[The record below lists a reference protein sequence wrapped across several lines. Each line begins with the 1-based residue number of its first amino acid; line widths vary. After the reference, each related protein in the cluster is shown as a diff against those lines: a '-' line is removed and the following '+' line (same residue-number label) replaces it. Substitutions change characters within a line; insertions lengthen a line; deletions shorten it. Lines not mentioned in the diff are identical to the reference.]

1 MTTQFT
7 PPGPGYWE
15 LDRSHFPGG
24 STEIMKELITESVR
38 DAYLKSFP
46 VNGIPAETMD
56 MCFVNGFTYTRLRPL
71 INPDKPAKKNPPT
84 IVLKI
89 ASRLHPEFRRR
100 TKAAAAALENSPARA
115 VIADWHASLRP
126 RLLAQNLAF
135 TDVDLTALSDA
146 ELADHLD
153 ALTAYL
159 RETLEQHFRLHT
171 YDLAGIAR
179 LIHTAKG
186 WGLIGAEVVPALAG
200 ASPSTSAPAK
210 KIAEIREAVARAEVV
225 PTSLDDVRAASP
237 QAAELLDDYLRH
249 HGSILY
255 AGYDLDSPT
264 LREAPDVVL
273 ATIVNERSAAPI
285 DDAQVEAIVADL
297 RARVPEAHRAEF
309 DELLAEA
316 REAMDLRDDNGP
328 ITAEWPG
335 GLVRLAM
342 LEAARRLV
350 AQGRMHEEDHIFGVA
365 RAELGPLMR
374 GTGGPDAAELA
385 ARAARRAHEKT
396 LEPPLSLGDP
406 EPEPP
411 LEALP
416 EPLANAIA
424 MVQTVIEEMGMS
436 RDADEAPTDG
446 PQLEGAGIGTEPFT
460 GRACVARDADEAFDK
475 LEPGDILVTRATS
488 PAYNMVLTLVG
499 GLVTADGG
507 PMSHAAV
514 LSRELNIPAVVGAP
528 DAMNAIED
536 GATITVDPAAGVV
549 TLG

>member
-1 MTTQFT
+1 MTQFT

-24 STEIMKELITESVR
+24 STDIMKELITEAVE
-38 DAYLKSFP
+38 DAYRKSFP
-46 VNGIPAETMD
+46 INGIPAETVNMRW
-56 MCFVNGFTYTRLRPL
+56 VNGFTYTRLRPL
-71 INPDKPAKKNPPT
+71 ISPDKPAKKNPPT
-84 IVLKI
+84 FVLKI

-100 TKAAAAALENSPARA
+100 TKAAAAALETPPARA

-126 RLLAQNLAF
+126 RLLEQNLAY
-135 TDVDLTALSDA
+135 TDADLEAMSDA

-153 ALTAYL
+153 ELTGYL

-179 LIHTAKG
+179 LLYEARG
-186 WGLIGAEVVPALAG
+186 WGLEGAEVVPALAG
-200 ASPSTSAPAK
+200 ASPSTVEPSR
-210 KIAEIREAVARAEVV
+210 KIAAIRDAVARAEVV
-225 PTSLDDVRAASP
+225 PASLDDVRAASP

-264 LREAPDVVL
+264 LREAPEVLL
-273 ATIVNERSAAPI
+273 ATIVNDRQTAPV
-285 DDAQVEAIVADL
+285 DDAQVEAVVTQL
-297 RARVPEAHRAEF
+297 RDRVPADKREEF
-309 DELLAEA
+309 DALLADA

-328 ITAEWPG
+328 MTAEWPT
-335 GLVRLAM
+335 GLLRLAM

-350 AQGRMHEEDHIFGVA
+350 DTGRIGEVDHIFGVT
-365 RAELGPLMR
+365 RAELGPLVR
-374 GTGGPDAAELA
+374 GTGGPTAAELT
-385 ARAARRAHEKT
+385 ARAERRALEKT

-411 LEALP
+411 LDALP
-416 EPLANAIA
+416 GPLASAIA
-424 MVQTVIEEMGMS
+424 MVQTVLEELGIN
-436 RDADEAPTDG
+436 RDADAVATDG
-446 PQLEGAGIGTEPFT
+446 PQLSGAGIGTEPIT
-460 GRACVARDADEAFDK
+460 GRACVAHDADEAFDK

-528 DAMNAIED
+528 DAMDAIED
-536 GATITVDPAAGVV
+536 GATITVDPASGVV

>member
-7 PPGPGYWE
+7 PPGPGHWE

-24 STEIMKELITESVR
+24 ATEIMKELITESVEE
-38 DAYLKSFP
+38 AYRKSFP
-46 VNGIPAETMD
+46 VNGIPAETVN

-71 INPDKPAKKNPPT
+71 ISPDKPAKKNPPT
-84 IVLKI
+84 FVLKV

-100 TKAAAAALENSPARA
+100 TKAAEAALENPPARA

-126 RLLAQNLAF
+126 SLIERNLAY
-135 TDVDLTALSDA
+135 TDVDLSALSDP
-146 ELADHLD
+146 ELADHLEE
-153 ALTAYL
+153 LIGYL
-159 RETLEQHFRLHT
+159 RETLEHHFRLHT

-179 LIHTAKG
+179 LVFTAKG
-186 WGLIGAEVVPALAG
+186 WGLTGAEVVPALAG
-200 ASPSTSAPAK
+200 ASPSTAAPAK

-225 PTSLDDVRAASP
+225 PTSLDEVRAASST
-237 QAAELLDDYLRH
+237 AAELLDDYLRH
-249 HGSILY
+249 HGSVLY
-255 AGYDLDSPT
+255 AGYDLDGPT
-264 LREAPDVVL
+264 LRESPDVLL
-273 ATIVNERSAAPI
+273 ATIVNDRHADPI
-285 DDAQVEAIVADL
+285 DEAQVDAIVADL
-297 RARVPEAHRAEF
+297 RARVPESDRAEF
-309 DELLAEA
+309 DTLLADA

-328 ITAEWPG
+328 LTSEWPT
-335 GLVRLAM
+335 GLLRLGM
-342 LEAARRLV
+342 IEAARRLV
-350 AQGRMHEEDHIFGVA
+350 EAGRLDEVDHIFGVA
-365 RAELGPLMR
+365 RDELGPLVR
-374 GTGGPDAAELA
+374 GDGGPTASELT

-396 LEPPLSLGDP
+396 LEPPLSLGEP

-416 EPLANAIA
+416 TALGNAIA
-424 MVQTVIEEMGMS
+424 MVQTVLEELGIN
-436 RDADEAPTDG
+436 REPETAPTDG
-446 PQLEGAGIGTEPFT
+446 PRLTGAGIGTEPFT
-460 GRACVARDADEAFDK
+460 GRACVANDADEAFDK

-528 DAMNAIED
+528 DAMDAIED

>member
-7 PPGPGYWE
+7 PPGPGFWE

-24 STEIMKELITESVR
+24 ATEIMKELITESVR
-38 DAYLKSFP
+38 EAYRKSFP
-46 VNGIPAETMD
+46 INGIPAETMD

-84 IVLKI
+84 FVLKI

-100 TKAAAAALENSPARA
+100 TKAAAAALANSPARA
-115 VIADWHASLRP
+115 VIADWHAALRP
-126 RLLAQNLAF
+126 SLLAQNLAY
-135 TDVDLTALSDA
+135 TDLDLTALSDD

-153 ALTAYL
+153 ELTAYV
-159 RETLEQHFRLHT
+159 RETFEHHFRLHT

-186 WGLIGAEVVPALAG
+186 WGLTGAEVVPALAG
-200 ASPSTSAPAK
+200 ASPSTAAPAK

-225 PTSLDDVRAASP
+225 PTSLDEVRDASP
-237 QAAELLDDYLRH
+237 HAAQLLDDYLRH

-255 AGYDLDSPT
+255 AGYDLDGPT
-264 LREAPDVVL
+264 LREAPDIIL
-273 ATIVNERSAAPI
+273 ATIVNDRSAAPI
-285 DDAQVEAIVADL
+285 DDAQVDAIVSDL
-297 RARVPEAHRAEF
+297 RSRVPEAHRAEF
-309 DELLAEA
+309 DTLLADA

-328 ITAEWPG
+328 MTAEWPS
-335 GLVRLAM
+335 GLLRLAM
-342 LEAARRLV
+342 LEAGGRLV
-350 AQGRMHEEDHIFGVA
+350 AAGRMAEVDHVFGVA

-374 GTGGPDAAELA
+374 GTGGPDATELT
-385 ARAARRAHEKT
+385 ARAERRAHEKT
-396 LEPPLSLGDP
+396 MEPPLSLGDP

-436 RDADEAPTDG
+436 HEVETARTDG
-446 PQLEGAGIGTEPFT
+446 PRLDGAGIGTEAFT

-514 LSRELNIPAVVGAP
+514 LSRELNIPAIVGAP
-528 DAMNAIED
+528 DAMDAIED
-536 GATITVDPAAGVV
+536 GAVITIDPAAGVV

>member
-1 MTTQFT
+1 MPTQFT
-7 PPGPGYWE
+7 PPGPGFWE

-38 DAYLKSFP
+38 EAYRKSFP

-71 INPDKPAKKNPPT
+71 ISPDKPAKKNPPT
-84 IVLKI
+84 FVLKI

-126 RLLAQNLAF
+126 RLLAQNLEY
-135 TDVDLTALSDA
+135 TDLDLTAMSDA

-153 ALTAYL
+153 ELTAYL
-159 RETLEQHFRLHT
+159 RETFEHHFRLHT

-186 WGLIGAEVVPALAG
+186 WGLTGAEVVPALAG
-200 ASPSTSAPAK
+200 ASPSTAAPAK
-210 KIAEIREAVARAEVV
+210 KIAEIRDAVARAEVV
-225 PTSLDDVRAASP
+225 PTSLDEVRSASP
-237 QAAELLDDYLRH
+237 RAGELLDDYLRH

-264 LREAPDVVL
+264 LGEAPGVVL
-273 ATIVNERSAAPI
+273 ATIVNDRSAAPI
-285 DDAQVEAIVADL
+285 AEEEVDAIVAAL
-297 RARVPEAHRAEF
+297 RARVPEANRAEF
-309 DELLAEA
+309 DTLLTDA

-328 ITAEWPG
+328 MTAEWPS

-342 LEAARRLV
+342 LEAGRRLV
-350 AQGRMHEEDHIFGVA
+350 AAQRMDEVDHIFGVA

-374 GTGGPDAAELA
+374 GTGGPDATELA
-385 ARAARRAHEKT
+385 ERAARRAHEKT

-436 RDADEAPTDG
+436 RDADEGPTDG
-446 PQLEGAGIGTEPFT
+446 LAGAGIGNEPFT
-460 GRACVARDADEAFDK
+460 GRACVAHDADEAFDK

-528 DAMNAIED
+528 AAMDVIED